1 MAKEIYVV
9 GNRVDIPDESKIS
22 MHDGLDSIV
31 FVGKMDY
38 EPNVVAVTYFAH
50 EIYPSLKQ
58 MNPNLKFTIVG
69 IRPDG
74 RVRKLS
80 ELKDI
85 IITGY
90 VESVIPFYQSATIIV
105 APMLTGAGIQNK
117 IIQAMAY
124 GCCVVTT
131 PIGAD
136 GLMINNG
143 EIAIYDNDQK
153 MIYGIHEL
161 LNDRRKRIEMG
172 DKARKYVIDHLSEDI
187 ISKQFWDFVNSNT

>member
-9 GNRVDIPDESKIS
+9 GNKVDIPDESKIS
-22 MHDGLDSIV
+22 THDGLDSIV

-50 EIYPSLKQ
+50 KIFPSLKQ
-58 MNPNLKFTIVG
+58 MNPNLKFIIVG

-74 RVRKLS
+74 RVKKLS
-80 ELKDI
+80 DLKDI
-85 IITGY
+85 IVTGY
-90 VESVIPFYQSATIIV
+90 VESVISFYQSATIIV

-131 PIGAD
+131 PIGAE
-136 GLMINNG
+136 GLMINKG
-143 EIAIYDNDQK
+143 EIAIYDSDQK
-153 MIYGIHEL
+153 MINGIHVL
-161 LNDRRKRIEMG
+161 LNNRRKRIEMG
-172 DKARKYVIDHLSEDI
+172 DKARKYVIDHLSENI
-187 ISKQFWDFVNSNT
+187 ISKQFWDFVNGNT